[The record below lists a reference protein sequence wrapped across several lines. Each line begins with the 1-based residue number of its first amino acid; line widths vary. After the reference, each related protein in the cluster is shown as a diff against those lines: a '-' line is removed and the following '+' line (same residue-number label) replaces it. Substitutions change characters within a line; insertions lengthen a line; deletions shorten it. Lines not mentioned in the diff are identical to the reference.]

1 MSGGRDRVR
10 LPFDETVSSEKCIV
24 MTWAEFLYIEGYI
37 PLLRVLWP
45 LSPIRRNAVVSALDL
60 KHKSSGLSG
69 QANRSATMRRR
80 PFATVLVGQ
89 CALLREGLA
98 RILSAADFRIIG
110 SGARVEDVIQT
121 SQHQSLLLIIDA
133 GDNPDAAVAEI
144 ELFKERHPSGRVA
157 VLADHYPLP
166 DLVSAFAAGANLY
179 FANSVSCDALIKAL
193 ELVMLGETILPPQLF
208 ALISSNEQE
217 REGMLPICQRVPGD
231 ASQGMRTDDTPRL
244 SAREKSILRCVVDGD
259 SNKVI
264 ARKIAITEA
273 TVKVHVKAIL
283 RKIRVH
289 NRTQAAIWAMNN
301 GVSLWPENPCSPTI
315 VSSPPALVPEGA
327 TEQVQSP
334 SLEPRGNRAS
344 AASVTDIS
352 SARKN
357 SKPHNR
363 AVGS

>member
-1 MSGGRDRVR
+1 
-10 LPFDETVSSEKCIV
+10 
-24 MTWAEFLYIEGYI
+24 
-37 PLLRVLWP
+37 
-45 LSPIRRNAVVSALDL
+45 
-60 KHKSSGLSG
+60 
-69 QANRSATMRRR
+69 MRRR

-89 CALLREGLA
+89 SALLREGLA

-110 SGARVEDVIQT
+110 SGTRVQDVIQT
-121 SQHQSLLLIIDA
+121 SPHQSLLLIIDV
-133 GDNPDAAVAEI
+133 GDDPDTAVAEI
-144 ELFKERHPSGRVA
+144 ELFKEQHPSGRVA

-208 ALISSNEQE
+208 ALIGSNEQE
-217 REGMLPICQRVPGD
+217 REGTLPNCQRVHGD
-231 ASQGMRTDDTPRL
+231 VSQGTRTDDTPRL
-244 SAREKSILRCVVDGD
+244 SARESSILRCMVDGD

-264 ARKIAITEA
+264 ARKIDITEA

-283 RKIRVH
+283 RKVRVH
-289 NRTQAAIWAMNN
+289 NRTQAAIWAMSN
-301 GVSLWPENPCSPTI
+301 GVSRPDKPCRPTMVD
-315 VSSPPALVPEGA
+315 VSSPPALVPDSA
-327 TEQVQSP
+327 TEQGRSP
-334 SLEPRGNRAS
+334 SPEPRGNRAS

-352 SARKN
+352 VARKI